1 MLKPSHLIA
10 ASLLIVWSPLRGADA
25 TPAGLAATAS
35 DMLPVPATG
44 EADDLA
50 RLHALPANHIPLK
63 GATLA
68 SAIRLLAQTAR
79 MSYIAPSDAE
89 FSERVTS
96 DVMMNPFDL
105 LQVLGDSYGFGME
118 YGRGVWRF
126 YRVNLNE
133 MVSKAYSI
141 RFNNLQQVTIQ
152 SSSINSQLAAAGA
165 SSGGMGGM
173 GGSAGMGG
181 GLAGGSSSSALGGRG
196 TFSSK
201 PDKIIEDIKKILSL
215 PTVGLATPSLEGSSI
230 VPGAGADRKAQEA
243 PKVEPIWN
251 PETSQLFVVA
261 TRQQHSL
268 IASYLKAVDRPQ
280 KLVRIAVKFVE
291 TSRNPQQALGVDWSQ
306 TFLGSGGPV
315 TLAGNNLQ
323 SSTST
328 TSVFSTVPSAAANNG
343 STTTTLTSSG
353 VTNGTVSSSTTN
365 SSGSSGVTGAS
376 SSGTTVSGTANALAT
391 SIGLGHYFPTTL
403 LSAPA
408 FQWTVQAIATDKYSS
423 IVQDPVIYTTNN
435 REVSFADT
443 TQQPVQQ
450 GTTTIGSS
458 TAATTSSIAYI
469 DVGTQLTVLPCILPG
484 GGPNRELV
492 QLNLSINVS
501 SIVGTQV
508 IGGNPY
514 PITSSR
520 TYSYSVSVPAGQT
533 LAIAGLED
541 RERQTNDSKVPDLRR
556 HPAHRVRLQEQDGQ
570 HRAHDAARLHHP
582 GTGRDRRNGRRG
594 GGRTASGPASPDI
607 PGLADGVA
615 ERDGPEPRR
624 TALRHFG
631 ARKMRERRQQG
642 RRPQQARADRNRAR
656 ADGRPSRGAAP
667 VGPPRRL
674 GGAARGPRPRAAR
687 CGANGRVGAAR
698 RLGEWR
704 SARPAFVPPGAERRR
719 APPKPGCLAA
729 RRCGLAVSPISA

>member
-1 MLKPSHLIA
+1 MFKPSQLVA
-10 ASLLIVWSPLRGADA
+10 AGMLLVWSPLRGADTNQA
-25 TPAGLAATAS
+25 GPAGSAS
-35 DMLPVPATG
+35 EMMPVPAAG
-44 EADDLA
+44 ESDDLA

-79 MSYIAPSDAE
+79 MSYIAPADAE

-105 LQVLGDSYGFGME
+105 LQVLGDNYGFGME
-118 YGRGVWRF
+118 YRRGVWRF
-126 YRVNLNE
+126 YRINLNE
-133 MVSKAYSI
+133 MVSKAYSV

-152 SSSINSQLAAAGA
+152 SSSINSQLAAAGG
-165 SSGGMGGM
+165 SSGGMGGT
-173 GGSAGMGG
+173 GGMGG
-181 GLAGGSSSSALGGRG
+181 GLSSGASSSALGARG
-196 TFSSK
+196 TFNSK
-201 PDKIIEDIKKILSL
+201 PDKIIEDVKKILSL
-215 PTVGLATPSLEGSSI
+215 PTVGLATPSLDGSPG
-230 VPGAGADRKAQEA
+230 VPGAGADRKAQDA

-268 IASYLKAVDRPQ
+268 ISAYLKAVDRPQ

-291 TSRNPQQALGVDWSQ
+291 TSRNPQQSLGVDWAQ

-315 TLAGNNLQ
+315 TLAGSNLQ
-323 SSTST
+323 SSKST
-328 TSVFSTVPSAAANNG
+328 LTTVSTVPSLAAGNG
-343 STTTTLTSSG
+343 TTTTTLTGSG
-353 VTNGTVSSSTTN
+353 VTNGAISTNTG
-365 SSGSSGVTGAS
+365 SGSVTTGSGGSSGPLAS
-376 SSGTTVSGTANALAT
+376 TANALAT
-391 SIGLGHYFPTTL
+391 SVGLGHYFPTTL

-408 FQWTVQAIATDKYSS
+408 FQWTVQAIASDKYSS

-501 SIVGTQV
+501 SIVGTQQ

-541 RERQTNDSKVPDLRR
+541 RERQTTDSKVPVFGDIPLIGYAFKNKADSTVRTTLIAFITPELVDTGVADTGVVAPPLPAPR
-556 HPAHRVRLQEQDGQ
+556 HRTFQGSPTETLKELDQSLDGLPYDISVLEKAATGANKDAVLNRLGQIDVELSLMDVRLGELRLSERPTGSESRLVVRD
-570 HRAHDAARLHHP
+570 RERLDAAR
-582 GTGRDRRNGRRG
+582 
-594 GGRTASGPASPDI
+594 AAVS
-607 PGLADGVA
+607 
-615 ERDGPEPRR
+615 
-624 TALRHFG
+624 ALR
-631 ARKMRERRQQG
+631 
-642 RRPQQARADRNRAR
+642 AD
-656 ADGRPSRGAAP
+656 
-667 VGPPRRL
+667 
-674 GGAARGPRPRAAR
+674 
-687 CGANGRVGAAR
+687 
-698 RLGEWR
+698 
-704 SARPAFVPPGAERRR
+704 
-719 APPKPGCLAA
+719 
-729 RRCGLAVSPISA
+729 

>member
-1 MLKPSHLIA
+1 MFKPSHIAA
-10 ASLLIVWSPLRGADA
+10 ASLLVLWSPLRGADTNPA
-25 TPAGLAATAS
+25 VPAGPSS

-89 FSERVTS
+89 FSERITS

-105 LQVLGDSYGFGME
+105 LQVLGDNYGFGME

-152 SSSINSQLAAAGA
+152 SSSINSQLAAAGGSSGGTGA
-165 SSGGMGGM
+165 MGGSGGMGG
-173 GGSAGMGG
+173 GLGS
-181 GLAGGSSSSALGGRG
+181 GSSSSALGGRG

-201 PDKIIEDIKKILSL
+201 PDKIIDDIKKILSL
-215 PTVGLATPSLEGSSI
+215 PTVGLATPSLDASSS
-230 VPGAGADRKAQEA
+230 VPGAGADRKAQDA

-268 IASYLKAVDRPQ
+268 ISAYLKAVDRPQ

-323 SSTST
+323 SSNST
-328 TSVFSTVPSAAANNG
+328 TSVFSTVPSAAVNNG
-343 STTTTLTSSG
+343 TTTTTLTSSG

-365 SSGSSGVTGAS
+365 TSGPSGVAGAS
-376 SSGTTVSGTANALAT
+376 SSGTTVAGTANALAT
-391 SIGLGHYFPTTL
+391 TVGLGHYFPTTL

-484 GGPNRELV
+484 GGPSHELV

-541 RERQTNDSKVPDLRR
+541 RERQTNDSKVPLFGDIPLIGYAFKNKTDSTVRTTLLAFITPELVSTDGPDTEVAAAPLPTLR
-556 HPAHRVRLQEQDGQ
+556 HRTFQGSPTESLKELDQSLDGLPYDISALEKCASTANKDAVLNRLGQIDIELALMDVRLGELRLADRPTGSEARLVLSDREQL
-570 HRAHDAARLHHP
+570 DAAR
-582 GTGRDRRNGRRG
+582 
-594 GGRTASGPASPDI
+594 TAVS
-607 PGLADGVA
+607 
-615 ERDGPEPRR
+615 
-624 TALRHFG
+624 ALR
-631 ARKMRERRQQG
+631 
-642 RRPQQARADRNRAR
+642 AD
-656 ADGRPSRGAAP
+656 
-667 VGPPRRL
+667 
-674 GGAARGPRPRAAR
+674 
-687 CGANGRVGAAR
+687 
-698 RLGEWR
+698 
-704 SARPAFVPPGAERRR
+704 
-719 APPKPGCLAA
+719 
-729 RRCGLAVSPISA
+729 